1 MPSITIY
8 TSEDQKIEKNAFSE
22 FSVCLKNITK
32 KVLQAENNNIH
43 IAYLTSDICYGKP
56 IYFEAKLRKE
66 VFRSEEVMKTYL
78 HQVDLLIEE
87 KMGVK
92 ARIRCFMYD
101 VDYIFA
107 KN

>member
-8 TSEDQKIEKNAFSE
+8 TSENHKIENEAFSE
-22 FSVCLKNITK
+22 FSICLKQLTQ
-32 KVLQAENNNIH
+32 KVLKAKDDNIH
-43 IAYLTSDICYGKP
+43 IAYLTTDIGY
-56 IYFEAKLRKE
+56 
-66 VFRSEEVMKTYL
+66 EEVMKTYL

-87 KMGVK
+87 KMAVK

-101 VDYIFA
+101 VDNIFA